1 MGQLGDCVLRSLR
14 SGATSAALHSGPYSL
29 AGHELLAE
37 LHSHVANCRR
47 RLRAIGLSQSLE
59 AQPAVVLQ
67 VQRLIGADGAPSQP
81 SIASASVLPA
91 PPSRHPPIIL
101 VGTQGSG
108 KSTILSRVFAY
119 CADWLPA
126 GMFKTKMKL

>member
-14 SGATSAALHSGPYSL
+14 SSAAAAVHHTGPYSL
-29 AGHELLAE
+29 ACHELLAE

-59 AQPAVVLQ
+59 AQPAVVMQ
-67 VQRLIGADGAPSQP
+67 VQRLIGADGSPPQP
-81 SIASASVLPA
+81 SIATASALPA
-91 PPSRHPPIIL
+91 APSRHPPIIV
-101 VGTQGSG
+101 VGKQGSG
-108 KSTILSRVFAY
+108 KSTVLSQVFAY

-126 GMFKTKMKL
+126 GMSQYCEI